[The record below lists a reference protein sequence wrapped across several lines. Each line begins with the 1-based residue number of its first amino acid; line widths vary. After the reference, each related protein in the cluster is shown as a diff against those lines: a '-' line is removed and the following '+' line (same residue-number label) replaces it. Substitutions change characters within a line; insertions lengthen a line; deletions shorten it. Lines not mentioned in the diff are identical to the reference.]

1 MKVLLIFFFKA
12 LFSSLSQSWSLVS
25 RLRELMFE
33 LIGNLAFG
41 ASHSVV
47 TGGHHQMLWNWDDE
61 NKVQSEARLLFKS
74 QHHSESKVLIR
85 CPKE

>member
-1 MKVLLIFFFKA
+1 MLLIFFF
-12 LFSSLSQSWSLVS
+12 SSILVTESVLVS
-25 RLRELMFE
+25 RRRELMFE

-61 NKVQSEARLLFKS
+61 TKVQSEARLLFKS
-74 QHHSESKVLIR
+74 QHL
-85 CPKE
+85 

>member
-1 MKVLLIFFFKA
+1 MLLIFFF
-12 LFSSLSQSWSLVS
+12 SSILVTESVLVS
-25 RLRELMFE
+25 RRRELMFE

-74 QHHSESKVLIR
+74 QHL
-85 CPKE
+85 